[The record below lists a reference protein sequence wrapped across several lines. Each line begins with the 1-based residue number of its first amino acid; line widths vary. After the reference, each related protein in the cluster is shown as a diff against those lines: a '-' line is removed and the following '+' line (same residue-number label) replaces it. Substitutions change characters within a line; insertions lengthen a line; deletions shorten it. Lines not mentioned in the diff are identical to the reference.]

1 MSLKQCLS
9 ALFLIFN
16 ILFFSAHALNSSAR
30 EFDRES
36 MEAFKHDPEFNY
48 AQDYAP
54 SDSFITLMLAYLL
67 SAFAGLFGALNAQWV
82 FPLLFRILLIV
93 GIIVAVWLIVRM
105 KYGKVLSKDSR
116 QFGNFPLTN
125 FEQQDEDYQK
135 LLKESLENEQYKLA
149 VRYLFLS
156 TLILL
161 ERQKYLKI
169 TKWKA
174 PYDYLKELPEEKRSG
189 FKMLT
194 DLFENTWYGD
204 YQPDNEAVDQGLQ
217 LYRQLQ
223 NA

>member
-1 MSLKQCLS
+1 MSLKLCLS
-9 ALFLIFN
+9 TIFLFFN
-16 ILFFSAHALNSSAR
+16 ILFFPLHALNSSAR

-36 MEAFKHDPEFNY
+36 MEAFRHDPAFNY

-54 SDSFITLMLAYLL
+54 SDSWITLMMAYLL
-67 SAFAGLFGALNAQWV
+67 SSVAGLFNTLNAQWV
-82 FPLLFRILLIV
+82 FPLLFRILIIL
-93 GIIVAVWLIVRM
+93 GIIIAVWLIVRM
-105 KYGKVLSKDSR
+105 KYGKALSKNSR
-116 QFGNFPLTN
+116 QFGNFPLSN

-135 LLKESLENEQYKLA
+135 LLKESLENKQYKLA

-161 ERQKYLKI
+161 EQQKCLEI

-174 PYDYLKELPEEKRSG
+174 PYDYLKELPEEKKSG